1 MSSLTILRNLVQRV
15 KSYLGMLYQY
25 RKEFQ
30 NGDTPTS
37 WAGLASHGTFPVD
50 EMNPFALFKHIGDS
64 YCLERVSQNLLQLW
78 IDSELKLLISVSSN
92 RLHIFQIY
100 ALFTRWN

>member
-1 MSSLTILRNLVQRV
+1 
-15 KSYLGMLYQY
+15 MLYQY

-30 NGDTPTS
+30 NGDTPTC

-64 YCLERVSQNLLQLW
+64 YCLERVSHLLQLR

-92 RLHIFQIY
+92 RLYTFQIVPI
-100 ALFTRWN
+100 FTR